1 MRGVA
6 AQGFHG
12 TAVEAVSRPASRVPH
27 FRPRFMARVFVLDP
41 SQSRSAFTL
50 RALTAQGHDTRV
62 FREVRPAIFAVAADR
77 PDVLVLLDVPPRLDA
92 LDLVEMI
99 KLETGGMSASTIIL
113 ANEARRREVGTV
125 ADLVLPLAANEDLL
139 TNAVNLVLQG
149 RARDE
154 GLVLNRA
161 PAASGAHRAAT
172 GSAPVQVRR
181 SDTLPTGR
189 GPASTYVDGYRV
201 VKALGRG
208 GMAMVYLAVHEPTG
222 EERVLKLLPIS
233 EHDGGDL
240 VQRLINEAVLLGQV
254 NHPSVA
260 RIHEHGFTDWHAYIA
275 MEYLAGGDLRTML
288 ARPVR
293 PDLAVDA
300 LVQMAGALEAIHAA
314 GIVHRDLKPENVMI
328 RADGTFVLVD
338 FGIARQAG
346 VQLSYVGTGHVVGT
360 AAYLAPEYLKG
371 GAVDH
376 RGDLYSL
383 GVMFYEMLTG
393 RKPYEGEN
401 PVRVLD
407 MHIHAPVP
415 QLPPQFRWAQPL
427 IDRTMAKDPE
437 RRYQSAADLIAG
449 VLAAVGALQ
458 QSELTATRVA

>member
-1 MRGVA
+1 
-6 AQGFHG
+6 
-12 TAVEAVSRPASRVPH
+12 
-27 FRPRFMARVFVLDP
+27 MARVFVLDP

-50 RALTAQGHDTRV
+50 RALTATGHDARI
-62 FREVRPAIFAVAADR
+62 FREVRQTIFAVAEDR

-92 LDLVEMI
+92 LDLVELI

-113 ANEARRREVGTV
+113 ANEARRREVGAV
-125 ADLVLPLAANEDLL
+125 ADLMLPLAASEDLL

-154 GLVLNRA
+154 GLALSRA
-161 PAASGAHRAAT
+161 AATVAADRSRTGTPSGAAGTA
-172 GSAPVQVRR
+172 R
-181 SDTLPTGR
+181 SDTQPVPPAGDR
-189 GPASTYVDGYRV
+189 ERASTYVDGYRV

-208 GMAMVYLAVHEPTG
+208 GMAMVYLAVHEATG

-254 NHPSVA
+254 DHPSVA

-275 MEYLAGGDLRTML
+275 MEYLAGGDLRTLL

-300 LVQMAGALEAIHAA
+300 LVQLAGALEAIHGA

-328 RADGTFVLVD
+328 RADGTFVVVD

-346 VQLSYVGTGHVVGT
+346 VQLSYLGTGHVVGT

-371 GAVDH
+371 GSADH

-383 GVMFYEMLTG
+383 GVMFHEMLTG

-427 IDRTMAKDPE
+427 IERTMAKDPG
-437 RRYQSAADLIAG
+437 RRFQTAADLIAG
-449 VLAAVGALQ
+449 VLALVGGLQ
-458 QSELTATRVA
+458 QGEAVATRVA

>member
-1 MRGVA
+1 
-6 AQGFHG
+6 
-12 TAVEAVSRPASRVPH
+12 
-27 FRPRFMARVFVLDP
+27 MARVFVLDP

-50 RALTAQGHDTRV
+50 RALTAQGHDARV
-62 FREVRPAIFAVAADR
+62 FREVRPAIFAVAGER

-154 GLVLNRA
+154 GLVLTRSARA
-161 PAASGAHRAAT
+161 PAADRSAAVAV
-172 GSAPVQVRR
+172 SPPVRR
-181 SDTLPTGR
+181 NDTMPTGAASSR
-189 GPASTYVDGYRV
+189 GAASTYVDGYRV

-208 GMAMVYLAVHEPTG
+208 GMAMVYLAVHEPSG

-254 NHPSVA
+254 DHPSVA

-275 MEYLAGGDLRTML
+275 MEYLAGGDLRTLL
-288 ARPVR
+288 AKPVR

-300 LVQMAGALEAIHAA
+300 LVQLAGALEAIHAA

-427 IDRTMAKDPE
+427 IDKTMAKDPE

-449 VLAAVGALQ
+449 VLAAVGGLQ
-458 QSELTATRVA
+458 QSETTATRVA